1 MFEADSPFHW
11 KSITSILLLLVLIRT
26 TGRKNYMT
34 VSNIFA
40 NNGRLG
46 SDYASCDAI
55 IIMGKISLVA
65 NIIRLMKCFMFPCI
79 PSCQANKGL
88 VILQIGAQ
96 E

>member
-55 IIMGKISLVA
+55 IIMRKISLVA
-65 NIIRLMKCFMFPCI
+65 NTIRLMKCFMLPCI
-79 PSCQANKGL
+79 PPCQVNKEI
-88 VILQIGAQ
+88 VIFKIGAQ